1 VTWIAVPLAGLT
13 VVSTF
18 AGGTFALRLR
28 RGLQTAIALSGG
40 IVVAVA
46 LFDLLPEALEAVD
59 DPHRV
64 TALAAAGFVLFLFA
78 HRFLVLHHRD
88 EAEQAQAHA
97 RVGALSAAAL
107 GVHSFT
113 DGLGIGLAFGLSTE
127 TGILV
132 LLAVISHDFADGI
145 NAVTFILRQGG
156 SRRVALRW
164 LVIVAVAP
172 LFGALIGSVL
182 EISEYTLGHVLAV
195 YAGIFLYI
203 GATDLL
209 PEAHEHSSLRRLAVT
224 LAGFVGV
231 FLVATLLGG

>member
-13 VVSTF
+13 VISTF
-18 AGGTFALRLR
+18 AGGVFALRLR
-28 RGLQTAIALSGG
+28 RSLQSAIALSGG

-46 LFDLLPEALEAVD
+46 LFDLLPEAFDAVGD
-59 DPHRV
+59 ARRV
-64 TALAAAGFVLFLFA
+64 TTLAGAGFVLFLVA

-88 EAEQAQAHA
+88 EPEQVQAHA
-97 RVGALSAAAL
+97 QVGVLSAAAL
-107 GVHSFT
+107 GLHSFT
-113 DGLGIGLAFGLSTE
+113 DGLAIGLAFGLNTE

-156 SRRVALRW
+156 TRDVALRW

-172 LFGALIGSVL
+172 LLGALVGSAVD
-182 EISEYTLGHVLAV
+182 ISEYTLGHLLAV

-209 PEAHEHSSLRRLAVT
+209 PEAHEHSSVRRLAVT
-224 LAGFVGV
+224 IAGFAGV
-231 FLVATLLGG
+231 FVVAMLLG

>member
-18 AGGTFALRLR
+18 AGGRFALRMH

-46 LFDLLPEALEAVD
+46 LFDLLPEAFDAVG

-64 TALAAAGFVLFLFA
+64 TALTGFGFVLFLVA
-78 HRFLVLHHRD
+78 HRYLVLHHRD
-88 EAEQAQAHA
+88 EAEQVQQHAQ
-97 RVGALSAAAL
+97 VGALSAAAL

-113 DGLGIGLAFGLSTE
+113 DGLAIGLAFGLNTE

-132 LLAVISHDFADGI
+132 LLAVVSHDFADGI

-156 SRRVALRW
+156 SRKLALRW
-164 LVIVAVAP
+164 LMIVALAP
-172 LFGALIGSVL
+172 LIGALVGSAID
-182 EISEYTLGHVLAV
+182 ISEYALGHLLAV

-209 PEAHEHSSLRRLAVT
+209 PEAHEHSSVRRLAVT
-224 LAGFVGV
+224 IAGFAAI
-231 FLVATLLGG
+231 FIIATFLGG